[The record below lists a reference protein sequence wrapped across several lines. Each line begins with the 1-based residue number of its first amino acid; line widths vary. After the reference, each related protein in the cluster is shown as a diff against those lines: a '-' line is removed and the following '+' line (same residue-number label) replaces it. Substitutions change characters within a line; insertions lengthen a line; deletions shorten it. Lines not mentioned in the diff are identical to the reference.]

1 MVRRT
6 GSPREKDE
14 GTELYHC
21 RLNIGRNCLLSTPW
35 SRLPRAMSSSAGSNE
50 IIGWASEDLR
60 SLQPHP
66 PHTQTTCYHS
76 IANTLRTPSN
86 LYSYLILFSSLS
98 ASRTS
103 LHDMSHSPQATIRA
117 LFLFS
122 AALAGAS
129 HDAHHIKRFAQP
141 LDLERRQNT
150 NTPLIISNQC
160 GETIYPGIL
169 TQGGTG
175 PGTGGFQLTAGSNK
189 TLSVSENWQGRVWG
203 RTNCT
208 FNGGSSGS
216 CSTGDCGGVVSCIGT
231 VCLRTICLDRVIL
244 KMRRVKSQPHLQS
257 SHSMLVM
264 GIVIMTCLSLTA
276 TTYLWQ

>member
-1 MVRRT
+1 
-6 GSPREKDE
+6 
-14 GTELYHC
+14 
-21 RLNIGRNCLLSTPW
+21 
-35 SRLPRAMSSSAGSNE
+35 
-50 IIGWASEDLR
+50 
-60 SLQPHP
+60 
-66 PHTQTTCYHS
+66 
-76 IANTLRTPSN
+76 
-86 LYSYLILFSSLS
+86 
-98 ASRTS
+98 
-103 LHDMSHSPQATIRA
+103 MSHSLQATIRA

-129 HDAHHIKRFAQP
+129 HESHHIKRFAQP

-150 NTPLIISNQC
+150 NTPLIISNLC

-216 CSTGDCGGVVSCIGT
+216 CSTGDCGGVVSCTGT
-231 VCLRTICLDRVIL
+231 VCLRNVSLDSAVL
-244 KMRRVKSQPHLQS
+244 KIYRAKSQPHLQS
-257 SHSMLVM
+257 LHSMLVM
-264 GIVIMTCLSLTA
+264 GTATMTYLSWTA
-276 TTYLWQ
+276 TTYLLQ